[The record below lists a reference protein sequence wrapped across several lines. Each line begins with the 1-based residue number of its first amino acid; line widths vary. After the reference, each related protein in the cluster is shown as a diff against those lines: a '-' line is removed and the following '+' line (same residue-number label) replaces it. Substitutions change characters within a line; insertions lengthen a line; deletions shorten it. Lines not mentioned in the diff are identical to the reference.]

1 MVGAGRGEAAE
12 QEAAFERRLAREI
25 LVTER
30 FRVTLLA
37 LIPGLSML
45 VFLALSAAAPALT
58 ASLAGNKLGRL
69 GVGFFLGG
77 VSAYEFFSLRTVER
91 LLRSGARPPPFRR
104 YVNAFV
110 EVSLPTVV
118 IVYYMALA
126 GPVHALFLPTAYT
139 YFFFILLS
147 TLRLDFALSA
157 FTGLVASVEYATV
170 ALLAITTHDGT
181 LDPALTSAANHL
193 GKASILL
200 AAGVAAGFVARQL
213 RRSFVNALRSVE
225 DRNRVVSVFGQH
237 VSPAVVDRLLES
249 DAGMK
254 SEVRAVCVMFVDIR
268 GFTAFAEDKSP
279 GAVVDYLNAVF
290 ERIVESVNAHHGI
303 VNKFL
308 GDGCMAIFGAPL
320 AEGNHCENATRAAL
334 EILASVEEEVA
345 AGRLPATRLGIA
357 LHAGEVVIG
366 NVGSRLRKEYT
377 VIGDVVNVA
386 SRVESLNKELGS
398 RLLVT
403 EEVWRAAGGRGPDS
417 LPGAGPDGAEAIC
430 ATTLKVRGRQAPIQ
444 IYQLA

>member
-1 MVGAGRGEAAE
+1 MVHAGARRDEDSGE
-12 QEAAFERRLAREI
+12 QEAAFERRLAQEI

-45 VFLALSAAAPALT
+45 VFLALSAAAPELT
-58 ASLAGNKLGRL
+58 KSLAGGTMGRL

-77 VSAYEFFSLRTVER
+77 ISAYEFFALRGVER
-91 LLRSGARPPPFRR
+91 LLKSGARPPTYRR
-104 YVNAFV
+104 YVNAFI
-110 EVSLPTVV
+110 ETSLPTAVL
-118 IVYYMALA
+118 VYYMPLA
-126 GPVHALFLPTAYT
+126 GAIHALFLPTAYT

-157 FTGLVASVEYATV
+157 FTGLVASVEYAGV
-170 ALLAITTHDGT
+170 ALLAIVSRDTTPDT
-181 LDPALTSAANHL
+181 ALTSLPMHL
-193 GKASILL
+193 GKAAILL
-200 AAGVAAGFVARQL
+200 VTGVAAGFVARQL
-213 RRSFVNALRSVE
+213 RKSFVNALRSAL

-237 VSPAVVDRLLES
+237 VSPAVVDRLLAE
-249 DAGMK
+249 DAGVK
-254 SEVRAVCVMFVDIR
+254 SEERAVCVMFVDIR

-279 GAVVDYLNAVF
+279 AQVVDYLNAVF

-320 AEGNHCENATRAAL
+320 SEGDHCENATQAAL
-334 EILASVEEEVA
+334 AILAGVDADIDQGS
-345 AGRLPATRLGIA
+345 LPPTRLGIA
-357 LHAGEVVIG
+357 LHTGEVVIG

-403 EEVWRAAGGRGPDS
+403 EPVWRAAEREGR
-417 LPGAGPDGAEAIC
+417 EALRE
-430 ATTLKVRGRQAPIQ
+430 TTLTVRGHKAPIR
-444 IYQLA
+444 IFQLA